1 MIQSRLDYLRGDRCT
16 VSYSLQNH
24 SYLWRRRFKICL
36 ISVFGI
42 SGTLHCHLE
51 AVTTPSHTLAAT
63 PCLWAREKPWR
74 RGTAASSTTGSPSR
88 SCWLT
93 APGHLTGKKYT
104 TLCCLWPQCDGKRE
118 RMFWWRGRLYH
129 TPELIQLWCVRR
141 RAQPHTTLA
150 GRDKPTA
157 IGAMKGPRLWTCSF
171 CPKLEIIYRQILSET
186 IIHWWEHS
194 HTGFPPERL
203 LNNWGT
209 VFSSRQFEFFIL
221 RRKVSNSNFRL
232 MFKHVISQQNFIVAD
247 WKTWRIKLQL
257 LFVSKL

>member
-118 RMFWWRGRLYH
+118 RMFWWGGRLYH

-186 IIHWWEHS
+186 ITGENTAILVFPQKGYWITEELFSLQGSLNSSFWEGKYQTQTSVLCLNTSFHS
-194 HTGFPPERL
+194 RTL
-203 LNNWGT
+203 
-209 VFSSRQFEFFIL
+209 
-221 RRKVSNSNFRL
+221 
-232 MFKHVISQQNFIVAD
+232 
-247 WKTWRIKLQL
+247 
-257 LFVSKL
+257 